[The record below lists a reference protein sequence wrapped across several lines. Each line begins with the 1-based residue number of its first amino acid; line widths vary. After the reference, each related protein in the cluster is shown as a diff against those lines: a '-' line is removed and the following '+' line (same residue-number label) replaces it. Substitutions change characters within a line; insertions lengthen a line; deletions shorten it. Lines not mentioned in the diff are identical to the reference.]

1 MHAVKAR
8 HITNIFDLVDAVTA
22 RGAPAEL
29 AFLDNLEFGAKVDMT
44 AHAAVAVAIHGED
57 SANLAFLQEN
67 ATFLEV
73 FPFGA
78 PRDAAFE
85 RVAELFGVKY
95 VAWQAKG
102 RESAEFRVEGL
113 DRNGVVG
120 EARERVRRAEDLE
133 KAVEVVGGKR
143 ELVREF
149 WMDQNVRIDVG
160 EVEKIVVE
168 EYQSKDIPKSEEE
181 SEGEKKL

>member
-8 HITNIFDLVDAVTA
+8 HVANIFDLVEAVTA

-67 ATFLEV
+67 ATFVEI

-78 PRDAAFE
+78 ERDGRFEKVAA
-85 RVAELFGVKY
+85 LFGVKY
-95 VAWQAKG
+95 AAWQAKG
-102 RESAEFRVEGL
+102 RESAEFRTEAL
-113 DRNGVVG
+113 DKNGVVG
-120 EARERVRRAEDLE
+120 ATRERVRMAADFAE
-133 KAVEVVGGKR
+133 AVEAVGGRK

-149 WMDQNVRIDVG
+149 WMDQNVMIDVE

-168 EYQSKDIPKSEEE
+168 EYQSKNIPKDEN
-181 SEGEKKL
+181 EGEEGKKL